1 MIDVNK
7 YEKVGEFKNGRL
19 HWTKDRDINA
29 VYLIMFKDE
38 FYIGS
43 AEYVYMRIKEH
54 VNSFLHNKHTGKMQ
68 AAFDKTGMFD
78 VYIIEKGINID
89 DLISREMVY
98 IRKLKP
104 TLNTVNNQNC
114 KNRIR
119 DILATKGMTQKK
131 LAEKLGMSIQQLN
144 NTISGRNT
152 ASMAVFER
160 IAEALD
166 VEFWQLF
173 APEDVG
179 HISGV
184 ALPKDE
190 LIIKCD
196 KCGSSIKIK
205 IEQET
210 NQKSQ

>member
-1 MIDVNK
+1 MD
-7 YEKVGEFKNGRL
+7 
-19 HWTKDRDINA
+19 
-29 VYLIMFKDE
+29 
-38 FYIGS
+38 S
-43 AEYVYMRIKEH
+43 QIK
-54 VNSFLHNKHTGKMQ
+54 S
-68 AAFDKTGMFD
+68 
-78 VYIIEKGINID
+78 IIKQKGI
-89 DLISREMVY
+89 
-98 IRKLKP
+98 K
-104 TLNTVNNQNC
+104 
-114 KNRIR
+114 
-119 DILATKGMTQKK
+119 QKE

-173 APEDVG
+173 APEDVDY
-179 HISGV
+179 ISRV

-210 NQKSQ
+210 NPSQ